1 MPAIGGQS
9 LGVARGAIEID
20 TSSLRSITGVARSVA
35 ADVGRQ
41 FGAIDTAA
49 HRLQVRF
56 LAVSRGIGQIKGELT
71 GLSIGA
77 GLLVGAGLRVAGA
90 FEEADIKLSGM
101 TGGLE
106 NAQKLSA
113 ELRKQAQAAGLPF
126 QDMLN
131 MATRLLPTLEGD
143 TKELEKWYDIVKR
156 TAVLNAQEGVTGAAF
171 SINEALSSGGTDLV
185 SLVER
190 FNISR
195 VKLRAALAENGGDF
209 RAALDQVLT
218 TMGITTEVADRMGQS
233 FNASFR
239 VAKDAALQLLAEGF
253 TPLLQILT
261 PLLQGAARWLAQ
273 LRETSPALVGIGA
286 GLTTITALGAP
297 TLLLFNQLVEA
308 GQKLKALGIL
318 GGLGRAGG
326 LGLAVAGGVGL
337 GIGATN
343 AIGRATGNEQMANAG
358 LDDLFLTIRKLI
370 VNIGFTFSEVDRIIR
385 VGLVSALR
393 TLVNAVIG
401 AATSLG
407 GVVSAIGAMLPGRMG
422 GNALSKIGGDLSA
435 GGAGLLAS
443 SNALFD
449 AMIASMNKR
458 SRDTMKG
465 FLNFMAPPTSAGAA
479 DIGGGGM
486 ASGGGGTDMGER
498 NKVVGQWAKDVARI
512 ERDAAKARLDATR
525 DYERSV
531 AQTVAQYNQSALR
544 EAEDF
549 ARQRARQEAN
559 FQRQL
564 ADLQAD
570 AAKREAAWQ
579 RDLTERMSD
588 VREESA
594 ERLADLDADYAKNRE
609 RAERDHRDR
618 LLDAAARLDAVA
630 VRNEQQAFARQQQ
643 DAQENYNEQR
653 QEIQAALDERIADE
667 LESHQ
672 RRLEDARAADA
683 ERLADMQRSFEEQKA
698 LEDEERALRLERQAE
713 DHQQQLAQMAMA
725 QAERMQ
731 QIAEQ
736 AASEKAAIDTA
747 FVEQLNGLGIYNQAW
762 RDQQAKAQ
770 EESLKSFAL
779 FWRAFNAQFPG
790 ATQGPQGPLPANL
803 GQFPTSFADF
813 GFNGASAATRTAT
826 AGGSSRNITISEN
839 AIAVYAAPGMDERA
853 LARQV
858 RVEMERLLME
868 ATQ

>member
-1 MPAIGGQS
+1 MPAIGGAA
-9 LGVARGAIEID
+9 LGVARGAIEIS
-20 TSSLRSITGVARSVA
+20 TASLHNVVATVRAVA
-35 ADVGRQ
+35 AEVSRQ
-41 FGAIDTAA
+41 FGAINTAA
-49 HRLQVRF
+49 HHLQVRF
-56 LAVSRGIGQIKGELT
+56 LAVSRGIGQIRGELT
-71 GLSIGA
+71 GLGIGA
-77 GLLVGAGLRVAGA
+77 GLLSGLGVKTAA
-90 FEEADIKLSGM
+90 SFEEAEIMLRGM
-101 TGGLE
+101 AGGAKQATALV
-106 NAQKLSA
+106 AA
-113 ELRKQAQAAGLPF
+113 LRQQAQAAGLPF
-126 QDMLN
+126 ADMLQV
-131 MATRLLPTLEGD
+131 ARRLLPTFQGN
-143 TKELEKWYDIVKR
+143 TKELERWYGIAQR
-156 TAVLNAQEGVTGAAF
+156 LAVLNPTEGVTGAAF
-171 SINEALSSGGTDLV
+171 SINETLVSQGADLV
-185 SLVER
+185 SLADR
-190 FNISR
+190 FNVS
-195 VKLRAALAENGGDF
+195 KAQF
-209 RAALDQVLT
+209 RAELAANGDDIYQAFDVVLDR
-218 TMGITTEVADRMGQS
+218 MGITNQTVKEMGKT

-261 PLLQGAARWLAQ
+261 PLLQGTARWLAQ

-308 GQKLKALGIL
+308 GQKLKALGLL

-326 LGLAVAGGVGL
+326 IGLAVAGGVGL

-358 LDDLFLTIRKLI
+358 LEDAWLRLRQVIVILVAGVAEIAQTITGALINSLRYLT
-370 VNIGFTFSEVDRIIR
+370 
-385 VGLVSALR
+385 SALIS
-393 TLVNAVIG
+393 AAG
-401 AATSLG
+401 ALG
-407 GVVSAIGAMLPGRMG
+407 GVVSAIGAMLPGRLG
-422 GNALSKIGGDLSA
+422 GDALSTVGAAMTAGNGRLQQENDALFDGMIATLNKRVISMMRGFTNFMVPPTAPGVADAAIDGGPSA
-435 GGAGLLAS
+435 GGG
-443 SNALFD
+443 
-449 AMIASMNKR
+449 
-458 SRDTMKG
+458 
-465 FLNFMAPPTSAGAA
+465 P
-479 DIGGGGM
+479 
-486 ASGGGGTDMGER
+486 DMGER
-498 NKVVGQWAKDVARI
+498 NKVVSQWAKDVARI

-564 ADLQAD
+564 ADVQAD

-579 RDLTERMSD
+579 RDLTERLAD
-588 VREESA
+588 VREEGA
-594 ERLADLDADYAKNRE
+594 ERLADLEADYAKNRE

-713 DHQQQLAQMAMA
+713 DHQQQLAQMAIA

-736 AASEKAAIDTA
+736 VASEKAAIDTA

-770 EESLKSFAL
+770 EESLRL
-779 FWRAFNAQFPG
+779 FQAYWRAFNAQFPN

-813 GFNGASAATRTAT
+813 GFGGASAATRTAA
-826 AGGSSRNITISEN
+826 AGGSSRNITIAEG
-839 AIAVYAAPGMDERA
+839 AIAVYAAPGMDERT